1 MSNTDIAIR
10 EAVES
15 FVEQLRGLITQAAL
29 ESVQVALNGGSAL
42 PRRGSKPGR
51 SGSPSAVKT
60 RQKGIKRSPEELDAL
75 VKRLLAYIVKHPGQR
90 IEQIGASLGVPSKEF
105 VLPVKKLLS
114 EKQIT
119 TKGQK
124 RATAYFA
131 K

>member
-1 MSNTDIAIR
+1 M
-10 EAVES
+10 
-15 FVEQLRGLITQAAL
+15 
-29 ESVQVALNGGSAL
+29 ALNGGSAV

-51 SGSPSAVKT
+51 SAAPSAVKT
-60 RQKGIKRSPEELDAL
+60 RQKGGKRSPEELDAL

-105 VLPVKKLLS
+105 ALPVKKLLS